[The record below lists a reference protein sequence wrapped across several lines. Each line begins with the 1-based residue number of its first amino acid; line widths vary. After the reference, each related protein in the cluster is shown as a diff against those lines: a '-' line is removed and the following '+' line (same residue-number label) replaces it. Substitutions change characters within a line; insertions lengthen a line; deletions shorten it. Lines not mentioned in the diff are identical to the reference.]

1 MHPQARKLRQNARVK
16 RRNPV
21 GSLVIAAVQ
30 D

>member
-1 MHPQARKLRQNARVK
+1 MHRQARKLRQNARLK

-21 GSLVIAAVQ
+21 ASLVIAAVN